1 MKIIALALITGWL
14 GFSAA
19 AAEGEW
25 MTDLAKAQ
33 EKAKAEKKLVLVDFT
48 GSDWC
53 PPCIQLHKNVFSS
66 NEFKEFAKKNLV
78 LVEVDFPRRKEQ
90 PEPLKKA
97 NRELA
102 KKYDIDGYP
111 TVIVFD
117 SNGKQLK
124 RSVGNAGLSAKAY
137 VEDLAKLKEKSS

>member
-1 MKIIALALITGWL
+1 MKIIALALIL
-14 GFSAA
+14 SCLAFPVA

-33 EKAKAEKKLVLVDFT
+33 EKAKEEKKLVLVDFT

-66 NEFKEFAKKNLV
+66 SEFKEFAKKNLV
-78 LVEVDFPRRKEQ
+78 LVEIDFPRRKEQ

-102 KKYDIDGYP
+102 KKYEIDGYP

-117 SNGKQLK
+117 SNGKQVK
-124 RSVGNAGLSAKAY
+124 RTVGNTGMSAKDY
-137 VEDLAKLKEKSS
+137 VADLAKLKDKSS

>member
-1 MKIIALALITGWL
+1 MSWLA
-14 GFSAA
+14 FQVA
-19 AAEGEW
+19 AAEGDW

-53 PPCIQLHKNVFSS
+53 PPCKALHKNVFSS
-66 NEFKEFAKKNLV
+66 EEFAEFAKKNLV
-78 LVEVDFPRRKEQ
+78 LVEVDFPRKKEQ
-90 PEPLKKA
+90 SDQLKKA

-102 KKYDIDGYP
+102 KKYEIDGYP

-117 SNGKQLK
+117 GSGKQLK
-124 RSVGNAGLSAKAY
+124 KDVGYSGAGAKDY
-137 VEDLAKLKEKSS
+137 VAELKKIKGESS